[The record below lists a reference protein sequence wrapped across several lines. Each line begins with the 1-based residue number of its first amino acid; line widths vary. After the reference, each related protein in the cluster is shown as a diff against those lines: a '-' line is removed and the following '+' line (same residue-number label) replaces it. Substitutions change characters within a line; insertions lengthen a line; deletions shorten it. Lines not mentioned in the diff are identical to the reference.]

1 MKYMQPPALVER
13 VGFSLVLLA
22 LSTASQAERFSVP
35 SCDQLIDATYNQLSN
50 SEKAAK
56 LAKYGGCWKS
66 KADQHLQK
74 EYRKTKSELHSWAGN
89 ARIQAQEQVR
99 EFGQTATSQ
108 MTARHKDEVSALN
121 HEFDSQISELK
132 LNSGEA
138 TSAEMHERRREINQQ
153 REEARAELQDR
164 QKDEKKKLA
173 KDIRDS
179 NTKVAQFIDDAERAE
194 EKSLLRQLGQK
205 LAYLK
210 RHFQAVVRGPMSGSV
225 ESQLDIQPFGEIRD
239 LTGQAT
245 VIRTDGSRED
255 ARTGLEIYQG
265 DIVETGDAAEVTLLF
280 EDQTTFP
287 ISGNARLTID
297 EYVYDPEYQENSGG
311 FSILRG
317 VFVFT
322 SGLIGRDDPDE
333 PEVDTP
339 VGSIGIRG

>member
-1 MKYMQPPALVER
+1 MQDNDHYPVVAVER
-13 VGFSLVLLA
+13 AQMDAWGELLREQGITATQWLPDVLA
-22 LSTASQAERFSVP
+22 LPTAEEGWSLLVDADSV
-35 SCDQLIDATYNQLSN
+35 LVRNGEYA
-50 SEKAAK
+50 
-56 LAKYGGCWKS
+56 GFV
-66 KADQHLQK
+66 ADL
-74 EYRKTKSELHSWAGN
+74 ENFYTLFALF
-89 ARIQAQEQVR
+89 QAQEQVR

-265 DIVETGDAAEVTLLF
+265 DIRVV
-280 EDQTTFP
+280 QK
-287 ISGNARLTID
+287 
-297 EYVYDPEYQENSGG
+297 
-311 FSILRG
+311 
-317 VFVFT
+317 
-322 SGLIGRDDPDE
+322 RD
-333 PEVDTP
+333 
-339 VGSIGIRG
+339 